1 MFYCHNDDETL
12 VMLTLA
18 GEQKA
23 YEALVTRYQKAVIAS
38 ALSVTHNYYM
48 AEDAA
53 QDAFV
58 TAWIK
63 LNTLQDGARFSAWT
77 CRIAK
82 NCALNMVMRFRSY
95 MPLETVENLNID
107 DGYSS
112 NPAELYTLS
121 EERHSLRESIEKL
134 PDKVK
139 EIIHLHYFD
148 GLSIA
153 EIADRMRISQGTVK
167 WQLHDGRKR
176 IRKEL
181 CAMNEKYDDTLVQR
195 VMKKVEELKL
205 WQFKN
210 DKKGFET
217 VYKNVLRDVENLPE
231 SQDKNHALAD
241 VLLRGWWWLPGEK
254 NDALL
259 KRIENSAMEGRNEEA
274 MTFIVIQED
283 SRFWGSSKIEFMRDK
298 QIPRLEKSG
307 FKKVLGREWFWLGY
321 CYFRE
326 GKAEEGKRAY
336 KRAREILTPSDA
348 FYHMIPVVLRM
359 EEVLAS
365 GYKEK
370 DGIHYMM
377 RTFSYE
383 YRYQDGDLRFWK
395 EEEIEEGRLR
405 STDLEVGCIFRN
417 SSLCDGRFF
426 AEVGIGETYIGSD
439 GTDLFHAS
447 DAETV
452 KTPAGSFKNCQLWI
466 TTHTNLMHKSV
477 FKSYYKDGVGI
488 VKHEHIADG
497 VSDTRLLSS
506 YHIAG
511 GSGLLPIAA
520 GNKWEYAAEYPADI
534 MRVELIYEVGYS
546 DLSDIADTGKSPDAG
561 KDSVM
566 TGKKVLITA
575 WEKTERLK
583 FDENSW
589 IDMVQQIAND
599 YYDDDK
605 DKVYDV
611 SHAVER
617 AEALAKTP
625 AEKAHTKVAAAVV
638 RRIMETDPVLNPDY
652 KATGHWN
659 FFNRRTF
666 IKKNGCVSLSEYNA
680 RWEFEL
686 KKGSR
691 GIAVMQVLYNDIY
704 GILQDATNCLWS
716 DEWRIGAS
724 PTIEYI
730 WYGKVVQ
737 TRITC
742 EDGGIVTTKAGTFN
756 HCLKL
761 ILDIN
766 GMTEGWFYRGGRK
779 VYYFAEGIGIV
790 RVENLYCDGA
800 KTVVYELTKYEGA
813 GEGYMPFLNGMFRRY
828 DALALTD
835 GYVSSAEYSYVE
847 DEYGDLVMFADRTG
861 IRVLLPPIT
870 QYSAIQNEIIE
881 DSLWND
887 GRHEESRLR
896 HDVNNF
902 HLICHFLGRPG
913 RYLAR
918 PEKSVAWNQYMMRMM
933 EGLGVNGEVPIAWLG
948 YYSLSCFRTACALF
962 GCGRKEEG
970 YEHLEKA
977 LTLFG
982 RWDKIKDEEE
992 MEVGDPLIY
1001 GGIKVVRERGV
1012 VAKLPDGTLEPV
1024 VDEDLFEVKASIMFH
1039 GLTASHGWEWFNSVR
1054 GEERYKSYVEKAR
1067 ELILQR

>member
-1 MFYCHNDDETL
+1 MFYCQNDDETL

-18 GEQKA
+18 GEQSA
-23 YEALVTRYQKAVIAS
+23 YEALVVRYQKAVVAS

-58 TAWIK
+58 SAWMK
-63 LNTLQDGARFSAWT
+63 LNTLQDGAKFRSWV

-107 DGYSS
+107 DENTL
-112 NPAELYTLS
+112 NPAELYALS
-121 EERHSLRESIEKL
+121 EERKDLHESIGKL

-148 GLSIA
+148 GLSIS

-181 CAMNEKYDDTLVQR
+181 CAMNEKCDDTFVQR

-210 DKKGFET
+210 DKKGFEI
-217 VYKNVLRDVENLPE
+217 VYRDVLRDVDNLPE

-259 KRIENSAMEGRNEEA
+259 KRIENSAVEGRNEEA
-274 MTFIVIQED
+274 MTFIVIHED
-283 SRFWGSSKIEFMRDK
+283 SRFWESARIEFMRDR
-298 QIPRLEKSG
+298 QIPRLEKTG
-307 FKKVLGREWFWLGY
+307 FKKTLGLEWFRLGY
-321 CYFRE
+321 YYFQE
-326 GKAEEGKRAY
+326 GKAKEGKEAY
-336 KRAREILTPSDA
+336 DRAREILTPADYL
-348 FYHMIPVVLRM
+348 YHMVPFALRI

-365 GYKEK
+365 EYKEK
-370 DGIHYMM
+370 DRIHYKL
-377 RTFSYE
+377 RTCSHE
-383 YRYQDGDLRFWK
+383 YRYQDGALRFWDQDEATK
-395 EEEIEEGRLR
+395 GFL
-405 STDLEVGCIFRN
+405 SSVDLEVGCIFRN

-426 AEVGIGETYIGSD
+426 AEIGVGETYVGSD
-439 GTDLFHAS
+439 GTELLFAS
-447 DAETV
+447 DGETV
-452 KTPAGSFKNCQLWI
+452 KTPAGSFENCQLWI
-466 TTHTNLMHKSV
+466 TTHTDITHKSV

-511 GSGLLPIAA
+511 GDGLLPMAE
-520 GNKWEYAAEYPADI
+520 GNKWEYSAEYAADI
-534 MRVELIYEVGYS
+534 IRAELVYEVVYS
-546 DLSDIADTGKSPDAG
+546 NLSGIADTGGSPDAEKG
-561 KDSVM
+561 FHADKERILVM
-566 TGKKVLITA
+566 S
-575 WEKTERLK
+575 WENIERLK
-583 FDENSW
+583 YDENSW

-599 YYDDDK
+599 YYSEDS

-611 SHAVER
+611 SHVVER

-625 AEKAHTKVAAAVV
+625 VEKAHTKVAAAVV
-638 RRIMETDPVLNPDY
+638 RRIMETDPVFNPDCT
-652 KATGHWN
+652 ATGHWN
-659 FFNRRTF
+659 FFNRRTL
-666 IKKNGCVSLSEYNA
+666 IKKNGNVSLSDYYA

-686 KKGSR
+686 KR
-691 GIAVMQVLYNDIY
+691 GINGETPILYNDIY

-716 DEWRIGAS
+716 DEWRIGSS
-724 PTIEYI
+724 PTVEYI
-730 WYGKVVQ
+730 QCNNVVQ
-737 TRITC
+737 TKIAC
-742 EDGGIVTTKAGTFN
+742 EDGGTVTTKAGVFD
-756 HCLKL
+756 HCLRL
-761 ILDIN
+761 VLDIS

-800 KTVVYELTKYEGA
+800 KTAVYELTKYEGT
-813 GEGYMPFLNGMFRRY
+813 GEGYMPFLNGMIRRY
-828 DALALTD
+828 DALDLTD
-835 GYVSSAEYSYVE
+835 GFVGSAEYSYVA
-847 DEYGDLVMFADRTG
+847 DEYGDLVIFADRTG
-861 IRVLLPPIT
+861 IRVLPPPIT
-870 QYSAIQNEIIE
+870 QYSAIQGEMIE
-881 DSLWND
+881 DALWD
-887 GRHEESRLR
+887 EGRREESCLR

-902 HLICHFLGRPG
+902 HIICHFLGRPG

-918 PEKSVAWNQYMMRMM
+918 PEKFVAWNQYKMRIM
-933 EGLGVNGEVPIAWLG
+933 EGLGKNGEVPAAWLG
-948 YYSLSCFRTACALF
+948 YFWLSCFRAACALF

-970 YEHLEKA
+970 YEYLEKA
-977 LTLFG
+977 IASFKK
-982 RWDKIKDEEE
+982 WDKIKDSEE

-1001 GGIKVVRERGV
+1001 GGIKVVRKRDV
-1012 VAKLPDGTLEPV
+1012 VIKLPDGTIEPV
-1024 VDEDLFEVKASIMFH
+1024 IYEELFNINATIMYN
-1039 GLTASHGWEWFNSVR
+1039 GMTASHGWEWFNPVR
-1054 GEERYKSYVEKAR
+1054 EEERYKEYVERVR
-1067 ELILQR
+1067 ELTARR